1 MARTPDVMVFSRKL
15 RNNGL
20 YKGNETFAKEVLR
33 TANIARSKED
43 HIELLKNRFPNYI
56 IVPLWTYEHSSFC
69 LELSP
74 SCQFDSSADAFAA
87 YKNKNKFDKEFKKI
101 NEEILDDY

>member
-1 MARTPDVMVFSRKL
+1 MARTPDVMIFSRKL

-43 HIELLKNRFPNYI
+43 HIELLKDRFSNYI

-87 YKNKNKFDKEFKKI
+87 YKDENKFKEKFNKI
-101 NEEILDDY
+101 NEEILINY